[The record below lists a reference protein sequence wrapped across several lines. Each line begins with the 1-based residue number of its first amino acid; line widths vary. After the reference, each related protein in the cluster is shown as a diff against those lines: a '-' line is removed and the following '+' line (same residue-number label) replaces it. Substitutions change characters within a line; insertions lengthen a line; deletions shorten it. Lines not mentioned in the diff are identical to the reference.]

1 MDLFSRIDLPKSSVE
16 VSYDDRNMLFGSCFA
31 ESIGNMFIEHHFQV
45 DLNPFGILYN
55 PESIA
60 LAITRLLENKKLDNE
75 ELFFY
80 DGLYHSFEHHGSFSS
95 ISKESCLQK
104 INNRLA
110 SSADNFLRASKLF
123 ITFGTS
129 YVYRLKET
137 EQTVANCHK
146 LPAKLFVRERL
157 SMQQIVVQWAE
168 LLIRLFDM
176 NRDLI
181 VFFTVSP
188 VRYWQD
194 GVHENQISKSI
205 LLLAIEA
212 LQTRFPERI
221 VYFPAYELMMD
232 ELRDYRF
239 YAEDLFHPSDT
250 AIQHIWER
258 FTETYMNK
266 QTLQLLREVN
276 QIQKALNHKPLNPNS
291 ESYKHFLSHTLN
303 KIEQLNEKM
312 PFICFEKEK
321 GDIKFK
327 IQRIEIRD

>member
-1 MDLFSRIDLPKSSVE
+1 MVFYSRIEFPKTTIDF
-16 VSYDDRNMLFGSCFA
+16 SYHARSMLFGSCFA
-31 ESIGNMFIEHHFQV
+31 ENIGNMFIEYKFQV
-45 DLNPFGILYN
+45 DANPFGVLYN

-60 LAITRLLENKKLDNE
+60 RSITRLMEKRTWGSE
-75 ELFFY
+75 ELLFY
-80 DGLYHSFEHHGSFSS
+80 NGSYHSLDHHGSFSD

-104 INNRLA
+104 INDRLVY
-110 SSADNFLRASKLF
+110 SADNIQKSSRLL

-137 EQTVANCHK
+137 GQIVANCHK
-146 LPAKLFVRERL
+146 LPAKLFIRERL
-157 SMQQIVVQWAE
+157 SMQQIVERWTE
-168 LLIRLFDM
+168 LFIRLFDM
-176 NRDLI
+176 NRDLM

-212 LQTRFPERI
+212 LQTRFSERI

-250 AIQHIWER
+250 TIQYIWER

-266 QTLQLLREVN
+266 QTRQLMKEIN
-276 QIQKALNHKPLNPNS
+276 QIQKALNHRPLNPNS
-291 ESYKHFLSHTLN
+291 ESYKQFIAQTLIQ
-303 KIEQLNEKM
+303 IERLNAKM
-312 PFICFEKEK
+312 PYICFEKD
-321 GDIKFK
+321 DI
-327 IQRIEIRD
+327 RN